1 MSNVGECSLPVI
13 MYKLEKGI
21 LISKRSVNSGI
32 AISAAF
38 ALDAALT
45 RLGVPYAVVGGIA

>member
-1 MSNVGECSLPVI
+1 MI